1 MARFGGGVAAP
12 SPASTSPYGAGGGAG
27 AANPPPAADPMDEDA
42 EMQKAL
48 AMSMA
53 MANEGKTDGGD
64 AMAAEPTGASEGA
77 ASASASA
84 GADAMDVEGKEGEGK
99 DAGGAEEPNM
109 VLPPVDTAM
118 MNEVVAMGFPEVR
131 VRKALMAGSSNAEA
145 VINWCVEHGEDGD
158 IDDPIPLVAEAS
170 GTVGGGGGGGDGT
183 VKSYKCNETGRLFA
197 CMADVELYAEKTGRS
212 DFSECTEEKKPRTAE
227 ELARDKAR
235 LKERIAQKRRERG
248 VEEKEV

>member
-1 MARFGGGVAAP
+1 
-12 SPASTSPYGAGGGAG
+12 
-27 AANPPPAADPMDEDA
+27 
-42 EMQKAL
+42 MQKAL

-131 VRKALMAGSSNAEA
+131 VRKVSEWWMRCGAPKNLILNAGTATRA
-145 VINWCVEHGEDGD
+145 V
-158 IDDPIPLVAEAS
+158 
-170 GTVGGGGGGGDGT
+170 TR
-183 VKSYKCNETGRLFA
+183 RLA
-197 CMADVELYAEKTGRS
+197 
-212 DFSECTEEKKPRTAE
+212 
-227 ELARDKAR
+227 
-235 LKERIAQKRRERG
+235 
-248 VEEKEV
+248 